1 MEKDGRTWMFLVL
14 LLGDKRLVGQG
25 RVTFGDARAPDVGR
39 GSRFILIERDN
50 PIPL

>member
-25 RVTFGDARAPDVGR
+25 RVTFVGDARAPDVGR
-39 GSRFILIERDN
+39 G
-50 PIPL
+50 